1 VTTRSASCFILFL
14 SVSACVGL
22 PADGGAQSIS
32 PPVLVLLRNDADV
45 PPAVVARAQAE
56 VVRLYGLIGVEVT
69 WVTKVP
75 EPGRRLRIVSL
86 VAWEPPDP
94 RIPESVLGVTNAGR
108 GERGILAY
116 VFWRRVEHASLK
128 FTASLHHV
136 LAIAMAHE
144 LGHML
149 LPDGSHAKRG
159 LMEESWNSGH
169 FRVASAG
176 LLHFADDS
184 AELIRRGLIAETSL
198 AQRADRRRP

>member
-1 VTTRSASCFILFL
+1 M
-14 SVSACVGL
+14 
-22 PADGGAQSIS
+22 
-32 PPVLVLLRNDADV
+32 LVLLQNDADV

-56 VVRLYGLIGVEVT
+56 VVRLYGLIGVEVA

-75 EPGRRLRIVSL
+75 EPGRRLRIVCL
-86 VAWEPPDP
+86 VAWEPADR
-94 RIPESVLGVTNAGR
+94 RIPESVLGVTNTSR
-108 GERGILAY
+108 GDRGILAY
-116 VFWRRVEHASLK
+116 VFWRRVERASLT

-159 LMEESWNSGH
+159 LMEEGWNSGH
-169 FRVASAG
+169 FRAASAG
-176 LLHFADDS
+176 LLHFADES
-184 AELIRRGLIAETSL
+184 GALIRRGLIVEASL